1 MGVRADRRQSVLDAA
16 LALVEAGQPVT
27 ISALTAKSGVSN
39 GSIYHH
45 FGSRAG
51 VFAVLYGDSF
61 ARCVAAMTPALALG
75 GAEEVVRGLAVRY
88 LDWVAAHPGRA
99 RFLYAAPTAADRAAK
114 AVALAPVAEWFAR
127 RMAAGEV
134 REFPLWALDPVL
146 MGPAHECA
154 RRFLLG
160 GFDLAASRDVV
171 ADAVW
176 GAVAPLG

>member
-1 MGVRADRRQSVLDAA
+1 MLDAA

-27 ISALTAKSGVSN
+27 IGALTARSGVSN

-51 VFAVLYGDSF
+51 VFEVLYDDSF
-61 ARCVAAMTPALALG
+61 ALCVAAMTPALAAG

-88 LDWVAAHPGRA
+88 LDWVAANPARA
-99 RFLYAAPTAADRAAK
+99 RFLYTAPLTVDPAVKAAAF
-114 AVALAPVAEWFAR
+114 APVAQWFAEQAER
-127 RMAAGEV
+127 GRV
-134 REFPLWALDPVL
+134 RGIPSWALDPVV

-160 GFDLAASRDVV
+160 LVDLAEARELV